1 MDSTAFQLNCSNKCM
16 YQGSW
21 TGVALG
27 NYASIISSI
36 IGNRLAYI
44 GAYAVISGQLIFNR
58 YKSQAGKV
66 HHQPFFSCQLHG
78 FRILDSANLHAKLD
92 FVGGF
97 SFSSTEHWGQSHVGW
112 VNSIIAPLVSI
123 SGIAEYTAHVYTR
136 NSQATSI
143 MLSII
148 GAVYQQCWHRQ
159 RVSVSHQ
166 CLT

>member
-44 GAYAVISGQLIFNR
+44 GQLIFNR

-66 HHQPFFSCQLHG
+66 HQPFFSCQLHG
-78 FRILDSANLHAKLD
+78 FRILDWANPHAKLD
-92 FVGGF
+92 FIGGF

-112 VNSIIAPLVSI
+112 VSSIIAPLVSI
-123 SGIAEYTAHVYTR
+123 SGIAKYTAHVYTW

-143 MLSII
+143 LLSII